1 MTKSKKWQNFGGDA
15 TLQVSSSPMT
25 RSYLRFNLPDGEETG
40 IQKATLSL
48 FVENG
53 SGDGFSVYTVRT
65 NRWTEN
71 KIVFQNAP
79 VIRRMIATGNG
90 AAGTWITIDLTGK
103 LPDDG
108 SFTLALV
115 AKDGSS
121 FSFGSRE
128 SGEHAPV
135 LAIVTGQGSSTADD

>member
-25 RSYLRFNLPDGEETG
+25 RSYLRFNLPDLEDTSV
-40 IQKATLSL
+40 QKATLSL

-65 NRWTEN
+65 SRWTEN

-79 VIRRMIATGNG
+79 VIRRMIASGNG
-90 AAGTWITIDLTGK
+90 AAGAWVTIDLTSS
-103 LPDDG
+103 LPDEG
-108 SFTLALV
+108 SITLALV
-115 AKDGSS
+115 AKDGAA

-135 LAIVTGQGSSTADD
+135 LAIVTGQDSSDDD